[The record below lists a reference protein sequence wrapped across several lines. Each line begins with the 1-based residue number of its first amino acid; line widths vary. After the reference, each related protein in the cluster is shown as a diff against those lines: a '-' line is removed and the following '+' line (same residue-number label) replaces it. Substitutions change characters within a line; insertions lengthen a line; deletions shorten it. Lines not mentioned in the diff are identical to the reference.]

1 MSETGVPGVAVLC
14 VLASVLLSGC
24 QAESPTY
31 PFRGSWVA
39 LGADDVGLVLEPDG
53 TAEARGELPAG
64 MSCPDGMQLWRAGE
78 GHWASDTDGRVLLY
92 LSADPRRALAVEA
105 KQPFGEPSWTTVFV
119 GVCGESSSTDQYLEM
134 HGKTA
139 DSGD

>member
-1 MSETGVPGVAVLC
+1 MRVPGVLGVAVLC
-14 VLASVLLSGC
+14 ALASVTLGGC

-53 TAEARGELPAG
+53 TAEARGELPTAAR
-64 MSCPDGMQLWRAGE
+64 CPDGMQLWRAGE
-78 GHWASDTDGRVLLY
+78 GHWTADTDGRVLLY
-92 LSADPRRALAVEA
+92 LSADPTRALTVEA

-139 DSGD
+139 DT